1 MCAGMECVRRR
12 SVRRTD
18 GIELRWS
25 GEKLMLSAG
34 TSAAPV
40 ERTAA
45 TKFDFRPGLTDL
57 LLVAAV

>member
-1 MCAGMECVRRR
+1 MRQGGK
-12 SVRRTD
+12 

-34 TSAAPV
+34 TSAAAAAAAAV

-45 TKFDFRPGLTDL
+45 TKFDFRPGPTDL